1 MSSNSRAQTLAW
13 KTLVRSVHSKQLVL
27 ITPLC
32 VFLTILDNTI
42 LIKQITKGQ
51 QPLHP
56 LSLYLVGCLLA
67 KPTHSLE
74 IEGSDLVGQELL
86 QQLEAPCLPV
96 IRVKIKVLIFN
107 RLSFALSQLISCIR
121 HELLQALSEC
131 FFAWILLTHQVDID
145 QELARLAF
153 IVFVEGLSMLKE
165 AVL

>member
-107 RLSFALSQLISCIR
+107 RLSFALSQLISCIGNQF
-121 HELLQALSEC
+121 LQALSER